1 MTISLRKCVFLVG
14 ALCVS
19 LTITTIMYGQYYD
32 LNFFH
37 DRLANSQDTEF
48 DNIWTRDEELWDNT
62 TATGEEKL
70 EGLCPLRKA
79 VKKDDFF
86 RLRFNFKVPVLQWTG
101 SFSHSEWGRLEKYM
115 PPYGWKDLPQDV
127 VRSTLA
133 LLNDSSSSRLFERR
147 WPDQCVRCAVVGN
160 GGILRGSKQGRAI
173 DSHHFVFRV
182 NGAITKHF
190 EEDVGTKT
198 SFYGFTTNTMKNS
211 LKFYRKDG
219 FTKVPR
225 GRRGRYIFIPSNER
239 DYVMM
244 SAAIQG
250 LTVTSGHDKGDWP
263 SQYFGFK
270 PPVQHFKMLHPD
282 FITYV
287 TQRFLKS
294 PLLKYSQLYM
304 PSTGALMLLTA
315 LHMCDQVSAY
325 GFITKNFADFSD
337 HYYDA
342 VKQPL
347 RFYANHDMQMESW
360 LWEVLHAQKVMS
372 LYKRTKEK

>member
-1 MTISLRKCVFLVG
+1 
-14 ALCVS
+14 
-19 LTITTIMYGQYYD
+19 
-32 LNFFH
+32 
-37 DRLANSQDTEF
+37 
-48 DNIWTRDEELWDNT
+48 
-62 TATGEEKL
+62 
-70 EGLCPLRKA
+70 P
-79 VKKDDFF
+79 
-86 RLRFNFKVPVLQWTG
+86 QWAG
-101 SFSHSEWGRLEKYM
+101 SFSHSEWGRLETYM
-115 PPYGWKDLPQDV
+115 PPYI

-160 GGILRGSKQGRAI
+160 GGILRGSKQGSAI

-198 SFYGFTTNTMKNS
+198 SFYGFTTNTMKTLTIS
-211 LKFYRKDG
+211 YLQR
-219 FTKVPR
+219 V
-225 GRRGRYIFIPSNER
+225 RYIFILSNDR

-250 LTVTSGHDKGDWP
+250 LNVISGHDKGDWP
-263 SQYFGFK
+263 SRYFGFK
-270 PPVQHFKMLHPD
+270 PPVKHFKMFHPD

-304 PSTGALMLLTA
+304 PSTGDLMLLTA

-342 VKQPL
+342 VKLPL
-347 RFYANHDMQMESW
+347 RCYANHDTQVESW

>member
-1 MTISLRKCVFLVG
+1 MMISWRKRVFLVG

-19 LTITTIMYGQYYD
+19 VTITMIMYGQYYD
-32 LNFFH
+32 LDFFH

-48 DNIWTRDEELWDNT
+48 DNIWTCDEELWDNT
-62 TATGEEKL
+62 TATGEEKQECL
-70 EGLCPLRKA
+70 SPLRKA
-79 VKKDDFF
+79 VKKDDFL
-86 RLRFNFKVPVLQWTG
+86 RLRFNFKVPVLQWAG
-101 SFSHSEWGRLEKYM
+101 SFSHSEWGRLETYM
-115 PPYGWKDLPQDV
+115 PPYGWKGLPQDF

-133 LLNDSSSSRLFERR
+133 LLNDSSSSHLFERR

-211 LKFYRKDG
+211 LNSYRKDG

-225 GRRGRYIFIPSNER
+225 GQRVRYIFIPSNER

-250 LTVTSGHDKGDWP
+250 LTVTSGHDKGDW
-263 SQYFGFK
+263 
-270 PPVQHFKMLHPD
+270 
-282 FITYV
+282 
-287 TQRFLKS
+287 FLKS

-342 VKQPL
+342 VMLPL

-360 LWEVLHAQKVMS
+360 LWEVLHARKVMS
-372 LYKRTKEK
+372 LYKRTKVK

>member
-1 MTISLRKCVFLVG
+1 
-14 ALCVS
+14 
-19 LTITTIMYGQYYD
+19 
-32 LNFFH
+32 
-37 DRLANSQDTEF
+37 
-48 DNIWTRDEELWDNT
+48 
-62 TATGEEKL
+62 
-70 EGLCPLRKA
+70 
-79 VKKDDFF
+79 
-86 RLRFNFKVPVLQWTG
+86 
-101 SFSHSEWGRLEKYM
+101 M
-115 PPYGWKDLPQDV
+115 PPYGWKGLPQDV

-173 DSHHFVFRV
+173 DSHHFVFR
-182 NGAITKHF
+182 
-190 EEDVGTKT
+190 
-198 SFYGFTTNTMKNS
+198 
-211 LKFYRKDG
+211 KDG

-225 GRRGRYIFIPSNER
+225 GQRVRYIFIPSNER

-244 SAAIQG
+244 SAAIEG
-250 LTVTSGHDKGDWP
+250 LNVTSGHDKGDWP
-263 SQYFGFK
+263 SRYFGFK
-270 PPVQHFKMLHPD
+270 PPYKHFKMLHPD

-304 PSTGALMLLTA
+304 PCTGALMLLTA

-342 VKQPL
+342 VMLPL
-347 RFYANHDMQMESW
+347 LFYANHDMQMESW
-360 LWEVLHAQKVMS
+360 LWEVLHARKVMS
-372 LYKRTKEK
+372 LYKRTKVK

>member
-1 MTISLRKCVFLVG
+1 MTISWRKCVFLVG

-19 LTITTIMYGQYYD
+19 VTITMIMYGQYYD
-32 LNFFH
+32 LDFFH

-48 DNIWTRDEELWDNT
+48 DSIWTCDEELWDNT

-79 VKKDDFF
+79 VKKDDFL
-86 RLRFNFKVPVLQWTG
+86 RLRFNFKVPVLQWAG
-101 SFSHSEWGRLEKYM
+101 SFSHSEWGRLETYM
-115 PPYGWKDLPQDV
+115 PPYGWKGLAQDF
-127 VRSTLA
+127 VRSTLS

-211 LKFYRKDG
+211 LNSYRKDG

-225 GRRGRYIFIPSNER
+225 GRRVRYIFIPSNER

-263 SQYFGFK
+263 SRYFGFK
-270 PPVQHFKMLHPD
+270 PPVKHFKMLHPD
-282 FITYV
+282 FVTYV
-287 TQRFLKS
+287 TERFLKS

-342 VKQPL
+342 VMLPL

-360 LWEVLHAQKVMS
+360 LWEVLHARKVMS
-372 LYKRTKEK
+372 LYKRTKVK